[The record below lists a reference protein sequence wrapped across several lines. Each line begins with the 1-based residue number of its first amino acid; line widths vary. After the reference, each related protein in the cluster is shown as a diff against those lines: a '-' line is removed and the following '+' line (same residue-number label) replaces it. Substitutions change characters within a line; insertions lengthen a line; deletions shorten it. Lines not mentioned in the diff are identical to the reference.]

1 MNDPDLTTLL
11 ERATDHLVPAPT
23 ASRVWARA
31 QRTRRRRAAGAGVAA
46 VATVVLAV
54 AVVTVPSGDEQPR
67 PPVTTPSRTDSAP
80 TPPPAPAAD
89 PLRWDPFTLAD
100 EPRSTSVL
108 PARLGPP
115 ASAPDVLDSPDVA
128 AAIAWPERGRDLA
141 VLGVDGV
148 WRQVPGTA
156 DALTGPADYVLRPTI
171 SPDGEQI
178 AMSTD
183 DGILVIDLPA
193 RTQRVLVWPSQISEQ
208 WDGPPSLRW
217 LPGDE
222 QLVVLHWRHTWQAS
236 LDGSFERAPFEAG
249 YGDGL
254 AVDPD
259 GPVFV
264 SDLRSFEIVEYAGDQ
279 VVDRV
284 PGPDWGSRFTA
295 GEGLLGFTGGPGGA
309 FTSGPVVLDAGT
321 GEQLAAAS
329 IRDRDSV
336 YADNGHLTV
345 EGFLD
350 DHTALLLVG
359 PTDFR
364 TMEQDE
370 ETWYLASWDFRD
382 GSFTRLAE
390 GDSRMSR
397 IDVAPDV
404 LGFDAP

>member
-1 MNDPDLTTLL
+1 MNVERLGDVL
-11 ERATDHLVPAPT
+11 ERATVDLPVVDR
-23 ASRVWARA
+23 SRAAWQRA
-31 QRTRRRRAAGAGVAA
+31 QQVRRRRAAAAAGTAVVLVVAGVAGA
-46 VATVVLAV
+46 
-54 AVVTVPSGDEQPR
+54 SMWQRGDGELR
-67 PPVTTPSRTDSAP
+67 PPVSSQAP
-80 TPPPAPAAD
+80 TTGEPADAEPV
-89 PLRWDPFTLAD
+89 RWDPFTLPQA
-100 EPRSTSVL
+100 PRSTSVL
-108 PARLGPP
+108 PARLDPP
-115 ASAPDVLDSPDVA
+115 AAAPDVLDSPDVP

-148 WRQVPGTA
+148 WRQVRGTA

-171 SPDGEQI
+171 SPDGEQV

-183 DGILVIDLPA
+183 DGILVIDIPA
-193 RTQRVLVWPSQISEQ
+193 RTQRVLVWPSEISEQ

-222 QLVVLHWRHTWQAS
+222 ELVALHWRHTWQAS

-259 GPVFV
+259 GPVFL
-264 SDLRSFEIVEYAGDQ
+264 SDWRRFEIVEYAGDE

-309 FTSGPVVLDAGT
+309 FTSGPVVLDADT
-321 GEQLAAAS
+321 GEQVAAAT
-329 IRDRDSV
+329 IRDRSSV

-345 EGFLD
+345 AGFLD

-359 PTDFR
+359 PMDFR
-364 TMEQDE
+364 TMEPGE
-370 ETWYLASWDFRD
+370 ETWYLATWDFRE
-382 GSFTRLAE
+382 GSFTRVAE
-390 GDSRMSR
+390 GDRGMAA
-397 IDVAPDV
+397 IDVAPAL
-404 LGFDAP
+404 LGIAAP